1 MIVPHRLCDNSAC
14 LGSDDGQGIIHSP
27 FGAVGPH
34 ELGLYE
40 LSKPHIYAR
49 ATMRVHAMERSPSSL
64 NEEHAYTARSKRA
77 CSVIIPV
84 AHQWTVKHATI
95 ELIRTDI
102 HAYPYAHDSAKCANR
117 G

>member
-1 MIVPHRLCDNSAC
+1 MIVSHRLCDNSVPLDSNNSQC
-14 LGSDDGQGIIHSP
+14 IIHGP
-27 FGAVGPH
+27 FGPVGPH
-34 ELGLYE
+34 ELRIYE
-40 LSKPHIYAR
+40 LSRPLIYAR
-49 ATMRVHAMERSPSSL
+49 LTMRVHAMERSPSSL

-102 HAYPYAHDSAKCANR
+102 HAYPYAHDSARCANR